1 MGEIERMDK
10 VSELIGEPSWA
21 DAIAAIDKAD
31 DLRPEQK
38 RHLSTSL
45 RQMAAYLDKPLSMIP
60 TRIAAVGPAVK
71 KLHPAR
77 ARREPKD
84 LRQSPGQCQDG
95 AALVQPTDA
104 RLRPHIIDGAA
115 LSIAT
120 GEGAEPLRVG
130 HAVALLSLP
139 VCKRCSARGRSRHP
153 RRRIPRVSQSDE
165 FLNDK
170 HLLAKSSGQ
179 ALE

>member
-60 TRIAAVGPAVK
+60 SRIAAVGPAVK
-71 KLHPAR
+71 KLHPSRLGVNPKTFANHR
-77 ARREPKD
+77 ANTR
-84 LRQSPGQCQDG
+84 
-95 AALVQPTDA
+95 T
-104 RLRPHIIDGAA
+104 
-115 LSIAT
+115 
-120 GEGAEPLRVG
+120 
-130 HAVALLSLP
+130 ALLWFNRQTPGCGRTALMAPCYRSLLEKVP
-139 VCKRCSARGRSRHP
+139 SRYTRDMLSPFFRYLSANGVRPEHVRDNHVDAYVAYRKATS
-153 RRRIPRVSQSDE
+153 
-165 FLNDK
+165 F
-170 HLLAKSSGQ
+170 
-179 ALE
+179 